1 MTRTQTTT
9 RPARVRLAP
18 PPPALMRMVNPLVRR
33 VLTDPR
39 LGPRIALKALLEFTG
54 RRSGR
59 KLRVPVCL
67 HTINGVP
74 TVFTERP
81 WRFNFTDPAPVT
93 VTQRGRVRH
102 GRAVL
107 LQTTP
112 LEVGTALRAALDNGA
127 SPFELGLKIS
137 GSQEPTIADL
147 SAIERSVIRIDFDD
161 EG

>member
-1 MTRTQTTT
+1 MTQTRTRTST
-9 RPARVRLAP
+9 RVRLAP

-59 KLRVPVCL
+59 TLRVPVCL
-67 HTINGVP
+67 HTINGIP

-93 VTQRGRVRH
+93 VTQQGRVRH

-112 LEVGTALRAALDNGA
+112 LQVGTALRAALDNGA

-147 SAIERSVIRIDFDD
+147 STIERSMIRIDFDD
-161 EG
+161 EA